1 MIYTVQNKES
11 NLGYKFRE
19 RKFKMNRKMKLNE
32 VQKVTSIKEM
42 LNLAVKEAGDKIA
55 FEYKDEDQ
63 KEKTRQVTY
72 KEFVRDT
79 EELGTALANLG
90 MQDKHI
96 AIIGENSYKWLT
108 VYLTVLK
115 STGVFVP
122 IDRELTVEGVINVL
136 KHSDSEV
143 LFYSERYE
151 KWIPEIKQ
159 EVPNVKSFIG
169 LNRKE
174 KNQDILSYDMF
185 KEEGKKALEKGS
197 KKYTELQDDEN
208 NLKLLVYTSGT
219 TGAPK
224 GVMLTEHNLISVV
237 YYGLQVADINT
248 KCLSVLPYHHTY
260 EAVAGIL
267 VALHKRACICI
278 NDSLKNVLKNLQFY
292 RPDYIYLV
300 PAFTEI
306 FYKNI
311 WNNAQKTGKDKM
323 LKKIIPIS
331 NALRKIGIDLRN
343 VFFKSIHQAFGGNLK
358 EIVCGGAPI
367 RPEIG
372 KFFNDIGITL
382 LNGYGI
388 TECSPLVSVNRLQ
401 FNDSSTV
408 GVVLPCCEIKLE
420 NVTPDGD
427 GEICVKGDIVM
438 KGYYKEQERTD
449 KVLKDGWFNTEDY
462 GHINKKGQLVI
473 NGRKKNLIV
482 LDNGKNVYPEEIE
495 NYILGIPYVQE
506 VIVKG
511 KKNAIGQEVALI
523 AEIFLN
529 EEKVE
534 ELKLENREQKLKED
548 IHDVCKELPIYKR
561 ISDIEIRKEEFEKTT
576 TNKIKR

>member
-1 MIYTVQNKES
+1 MNK
-11 NLGYKFRE
+11 
-19 RKFKMNRKMKLNE
+19 KMKLNE
-32 VQKVTSIKEM
+32 VQRITSIKEM

-55 FEYKDEDQ
+55 FEYKDE
-63 KEKTRQVTY
+63 KEKEKNIQVTY

-96 AIIGENSYKWLT
+96 AMIGENSYKWLT

-122 IDRELTVEGVINVL
+122 IDKELTVKGIINVL
-136 KHSDSEV
+136 KHSDSDV
-143 LFYSERYE
+143 LFYSEKYE
-151 KWIPEIKQ
+151 KWIPEIKE
-159 EVPNVKSFIG
+159 EVPNVRYFVG
-169 LNRKE
+169 LNKKE
-174 KNQDILSYDMF
+174 NENNILSYDIL
-185 KEEGKKALEKGS
+185 KEEGKKLLEKGS
-197 KKYTELQDDEN
+197 KIYTNLQDDEN

-219 TGAPK
+219 TGDPK

-278 NDSLKNVLKNLQFY
+278 NDSLKNVLKNLQY
-292 RPDYIYLV
+292 YKPDYIYLV

-311 WNNAQKTGKDKM
+311 WQNAQKTGKDKM
-323 LKKIIPIS
+323 LRKIIPIS
-331 NALRKIGIDLRN
+331 NGLRKVGIDLRG
-343 VFFKSIHQAFGGNLK
+343 VFFKSIHQAFGGNLR

-408 GVVLPCCEIKLE
+408 GIVLPCCKVKLE
-420 NVTPDGD
+420 NVTEDGD

-438 KGYYKEQERTD
+438 KGYYKEQEKTNR
-449 KVLKDGWFNTEDY
+449 VLKDGWFNTEDY
-462 GHINKKGQLVI
+462 GHINEKNQLVI

-506 VIVKG
+506 VVVKG
-511 KKNAIGQEVALI
+511 KKNTIGQEIALI
-523 AEIFLN
+523 AEVFLN
-529 EEKVE
+529 QEKVE
-534 ELKLENREQKLKED
+534 ELKLENIEERLKQD
-548 IHDVCKELPIYKR
+548 IHEVCKELPIYKR
-561 ISDIEIRKEEFEKTT
+561 ISDIEMRKEEFEKTT

>member
-1 MIYTVQNKES
+1 
-11 NLGYKFRE
+11 
-19 RKFKMNRKMKLNE
+19 MNNKMKLNE

-55 FEYKDEDQ
+55 FEYKDEND
-63 KEKTRQVTY
+63 KNKNIKVTY
-72 KEFVRDT
+72 KEFVKDT
-79 EELGTALANLG
+79 EELGTAITEIG

-122 IDRELTVEGVINVL
+122 IDKELNLKGIINVL

-143 LFYSERYE
+143 LFYSKKYE
-151 KWIPEIKQ
+151 QWIPEIKK
-159 EVPNVKSFIG
+159 EVPKVKFFIG

-174 KNQDILSYDMF
+174 SEENVLSYDMF
-185 KEEGKKALEKGS
+185 KETGKKALENGN
-197 KKYTELQDDEN
+197 KKYIDLHDDEN

-219 TGAPK
+219 TGDPK

-237 YYGLQVADINT
+237 YYGLKVADINT

-267 VALHKRACICI
+267 VALHKHSCICI
-278 NDSLKNVLKNLQFY
+278 NDSLKNVLKNLQLY
-292 RPDYIYLV
+292 KPDYIYLV
-300 PAFTEI
+300 PAFTEV

-311 WNNAQKTGKDKM
+311 WNNAQKTGKDKA
-323 LKKIIPIS
+323 LKKMIPIS
-331 NALRKIGIDLRN
+331 NALRKIGIDLRGTL
-343 VFFKSIHQAFGGNLK
+343 FKSIHQAFGGNLR
-358 EIVCGGAPI
+358 EIICGGAPI

-408 GVVLPCCEIKLE
+408 GVILPCCEVKLE
-420 NVTPDGD
+420 NVTADGD

-438 KGYYKEQERTD
+438 KGYYKDPEKTNR
-449 KVLKDGWFNTEDY
+449 VLKDGWFNTEDY
-462 GHINKKGQLVI
+462 GHVNKKGQLVI

-506 VIVKG
+506 VVVKG
-511 KKNAIGQEVALI
+511 KKNKIGQEVALI
-523 AEIFLN
+523 AEVFLN
-529 EEKVE
+529 EEKVK
-534 ELKLENREQKLKED
+534 ELEINNVEAKLKED
-548 IHDVCKELPIYKR
+548 IQNVCKELPMYKR

>member
-1 MIYTVQNKES
+1 MDK
-11 NLGYKFRE
+11 
-19 RKFKMNRKMKLNE
+19 KMKLNE
-32 VQKVTSIKEM
+32 VTTISSIKEM
-42 LNLAVKEAGDKIA
+42 LNMAVKEDGDKIA
-55 FEYKDEDQ
+55 FQYKNENDEIV
-63 KEKTRQVTY
+63 KVTY
-72 KEFVRDT
+72 KEFNQDT
-79 EELGTALANLG
+79 EEIGTALASLG

-96 AIIGENSYKWLT
+96 AMIGENSYKWLT
-108 VYLTVLK
+108 VYLSVLK

-122 IDRELTVEGVINVL
+122 IDKELTVEGIINVL

-143 LFYSERYE
+143 LFYSKKYE
-151 KWIPEIKQ
+151 QWIPKIKE
-159 EVPNVKSFIG
+159 EVPNVKFFIG
-169 LNRKE
+169 LDKE
-174 KNQDILSYDMF
+174 EHNGNELSYKIF
-185 KEEGKKALEKGS
+185 KENGKKVLEQGS
-197 KKYTELQDDEN
+197 TIYTDLKDDEN
-208 NLKLLVYTSGT
+208 KLKLLVYTSGT
-219 TGAPK
+219 TGNPK

-237 YYGLQVADINT
+237 NYGLQVADIKT

-278 NDSLKNVLKNLQFY
+278 NDSLKNVLKNLQLY
-292 RPDYIYLV
+292 KPDYIYLV

-306 FYKNI
+306 FYKKI
-311 WNNAQKTGKDKM
+311 WSNAQESGKDKA
-323 LKKIIPIS
+323 LKIMIPVS
-331 NALRKIGIDLRN
+331 NALRKIGIDLRDTL
-343 VFFKSIHQAFGGNLK
+343 FKSIHDAFGGNLK

-438 KGYYKEQERTD
+438 MGYYKEQEKTD

-462 GHINKKGQLVI
+462 GHINDKGQLVI

-495 NYILGIPYVQE
+495 NFILGIPYVQE
-506 VIVKG
+506 VVVKG
-511 KKNAIGQEVALI
+511 KKNEIGQEVALI
-523 AEIFLN
+523 AEVFLN
-529 EEKVE
+529 KEKVE
-534 ELKLENREQKLKED
+534 ELKLENVEEKLKED
-548 IHDVCKELPIYKR
+548 VSKVCRELPIYKR
-561 ISDIEIRKEEFEKTT
+561 ISNVEIREEEFAKTT